1 MNQKG
6 MAAAVIATIVVVI
19 VIAAGAGIYFVI
31 RGGGGPDGLPIYP
44 RSQSWEI
51 TSEFPSG
58 FYSELNIS
66 GDVEIV
72 GYCVEGATIQEV
84 LNWYK
89 NQMTGWTLECEIPV
103 MDKFGMTMSA
113 LLYKKGTEGA
123 EIVAM
128 GETMIPGTGYI
139 LVTGPWSAW
148 SASCE
153 RSLDF

>member
-72 GYCVEGATIQEV
+72 GYCVEGATIQEI
-84 LNWYK
+84 NPQTPRRENIK
-89 NQMTGWTLECEIPV
+89 
-103 MDKFGMTMSA
+103 
-113 LLYKKGTEGA
+113 
-123 EIVAM
+123 
-128 GETMIPGTGYI
+128 
-139 LVTGPWSAW
+139 
-148 SASCE
+148 
-153 RSLDF
+153 DFLRIRKYPCKTR